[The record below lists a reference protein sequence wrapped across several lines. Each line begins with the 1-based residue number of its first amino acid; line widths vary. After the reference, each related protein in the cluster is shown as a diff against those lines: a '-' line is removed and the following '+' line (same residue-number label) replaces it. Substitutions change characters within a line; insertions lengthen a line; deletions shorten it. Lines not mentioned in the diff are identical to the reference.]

1 MQNKTTFFIIG
12 NPGNN
17 IGDISALEGMI
28 YGLKKFIPNSN
39 IYVSYSNYINIE
51 NIKENV
57 NQFFKD
63 EKFFSS
69 KSFLLF
75 FILFALGIKN
85 DLNRAIRKTD
95 IIIFAPGACGLH
107 EKNFLHWIKILFF
120 VICFKRLKKKIV
132 FHACSMG
139 PFSSHKNILSSILKR
154 IDLITLR
161 DKTSLKYLKDFGI
174 SISNITIAADS
185 ALMIPTE
192 RSFNRILTDSLSIGL
207 TPVDMDDFNFEGLDK
222 KNTLQIDCYVNV
234 ILYLSQQYKIN
245 EIRFLKHIINSEK
258 EDAMINKIERKLS
271 LSGIN
276 TVILNSKTPEEAFA
290 EYSKLDFCISA
301 RHHGGAFSLKSGV
314 PAICIGYEHKALG
327 FFEQCNLDDYVI
339 DISNLSVDGL
349 KEKVD
354 LLLSKYKEVVEIIE
368 QNMPVMEDNATI
380 TPRKILEL
388 IST

>member
-1 MQNKTTFFIIG
+1 MQNKKTFFVIG

-17 IGDISALEGMI
+17 IGDIAALEGII
-28 YGLKKFIPNSN
+28 YGLKKFIPGSN
-39 IYVSYSNYINIE
+39 IFVSHSDYIKIE
-51 NIKENV
+51 NIKEDV

-69 KSFLLF
+69 KGFLIF
-75 FILFALGIKN
+75 FIKLALGIKN
-85 DLNRAIRKTD
+85 DLNRAIKKTD
-95 IIIFAPGACGLH
+95 VIIFAPGACGLH
-107 EKNFLHWIKILFF
+107 EKNFFHWFKILFF
-120 VICFKRLKKKIV
+120 VICFKSLKKKIV

-139 PFSSHKNILSSILKR
+139 PFSSHKNILCLILKHV
-154 IDLITLR
+154 DLITLR
-161 DKTSLKYLKDFGI
+161 DKTSIKYLEDFGI
-174 SISNITIAADS
+174 NTSNIIVAADS
-185 ALMIPTE
+185 ALMIPTK
-192 RSFNRILTDSLSIGL
+192 RTSDKIIVDSLNIGL

-222 KNTLQIDCYVNV
+222 KNDMQINCYVNV
-234 ILYLSQQYKIN
+234 ILYLSQQYKVN
-245 EIRFLKHIINSEK
+245 EVKFLKHIIHSEK
-258 EDAMINKIERKLS
+258 EDAMIDKIERRLYS
-271 LSGIN
+271 LGIN
-276 TVILNSKTPEEAFA
+276 TVILNSITPEEAFA

-339 DISNLSVDGL
+339 DISNLSVDIL

-368 QNMPVMEDNATI
+368 QNMPAMENNATI

>member
-1 MQNKTTFFIIG
+1 M
-12 NPGNN
+12 
-17 IGDISALEGMI
+17 
-28 YGLKKFIPNSN
+28 
-39 IYVSYSNYINIE
+39 
-51 NIKENV
+51 
-57 NQFFKD
+57 
-63 EKFFSS
+63 
-69 KSFLLF
+69 
-75 FILFALGIKN
+75 
-85 DLNRAIRKTD
+85 NRAIRKTD

-139 PFSSHKNILSSILKR
+139 PLSSILKR